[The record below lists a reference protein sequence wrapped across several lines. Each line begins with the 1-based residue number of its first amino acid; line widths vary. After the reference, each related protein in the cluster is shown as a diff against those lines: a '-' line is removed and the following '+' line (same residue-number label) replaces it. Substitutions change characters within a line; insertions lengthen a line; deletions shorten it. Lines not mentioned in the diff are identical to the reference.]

1 MQCGITQ
8 GSSEITYLEI
18 EIIDVRKSD
27 TWSPYRLSFRWEL
40 LTVNGIGRTNFPVS
54 VGTSGSEQTLGS
66 PFTLSMIIMILFPWC
81 VCAYYTI
88 CSWVSFLQL

>member
-27 TWSPYRLSFRWEL
+27 TWSPYLLSFRWEL
-40 LTVNGIGRTNFPVS
+40 LAVNGTDHTNLPVT
-54 VGTSGSEQTLGS
+54 VGTWFWADFKSFYLMYDYYEIVSL
-66 PFTLSMIIMILFPWC
+66 
-81 VCAYYTI
+81 VCL
-88 CSWVSFLQL
+88 CMLQHLCNWMSFLRL